1 MAEKYLSNHGMI
13 RHICA
18 PLNRQLKDLEE
29 SASEP

>member
-1 MAEKYLSNHGMI
+1 MAEKFPSNHEMI
-13 RHICA
+13 RHICG